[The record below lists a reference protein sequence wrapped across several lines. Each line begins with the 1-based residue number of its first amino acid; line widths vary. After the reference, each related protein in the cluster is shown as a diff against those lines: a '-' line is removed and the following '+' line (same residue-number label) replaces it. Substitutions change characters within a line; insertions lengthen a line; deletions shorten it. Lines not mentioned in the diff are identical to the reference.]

1 MRFTPLAPASTWEGC
16 GRMSMPA
23 STPPVLAML
32 PTPDTEDAAAFVDT
46 LSRLIGAKTAQ
57 AAAGPRE

>member
-16 GRMSMPA
+16 ARMSMP
-23 STPPVLAML
+23 
-32 PTPDTEDAAAFVDT
+32 DTENAAAFVDT

-57 AAAGPRE
+57 AAAGPRGDL